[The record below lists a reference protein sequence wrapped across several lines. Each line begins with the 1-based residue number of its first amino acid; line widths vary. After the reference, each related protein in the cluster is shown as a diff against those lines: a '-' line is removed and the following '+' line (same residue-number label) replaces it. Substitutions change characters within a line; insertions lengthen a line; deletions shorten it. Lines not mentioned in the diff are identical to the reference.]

1 MAGTSLFAPK
11 PYDYGWIKGITFPD
25 PKAAGEAA
33 QSAFGATGQFANAL
47 GGIGSSYMNALG
59 QQGAN
64 YANAYGAYSGGLADL
79 GRSGAQTFG
88 YLGQG
93 LGQLGNSYAGAYGG
107 YAGGLGEVAKAMA
120 QEQAG
125 RYTSNAGAEAA
136 RQAALGNIGTA
147 ALGSYGQ
154 AANGAF
160 GAWAANQQAYN
171 QALQGLGTANQT
183 GLAQLGSSRN
193 AALGNLGSSY
203 ADLGGRLG
211 AASALGNLN
220 LGFDFGG
227 VGGGDGFSAT
237 GPDGEIASG
246 SYGGGSVG
254 GGSGYATRT
263 SDPSQLASMGEPA
276 YAGLTGLQSNLMAG
290 DISGSMNRNYSN
302 AMQQLDAQHYSSRG
316 MPSQMLGQT
325 LSGLLTLGQDA
336 YGNVN
341 RGMREYYGAQADP
354 RQRTDY
360 SGILR
365 QLGSGYRDAARNIT
379 GARGDLN
386 AGYGTAMSQLPKYAE
401 EMKTGYG
408 TANSNIGSV
417 TGALNSGFGSAS
429 GALTNLFDTSLGKL
443 DLFKTPL
450 DLAKEQRALDLYTQR
465 AAANDRIAKMKSA
478 PGNYDWQPYINNWQ
492 RRLDNMPMA

>member
-1 MAGTSLFAPK
+1 MAFQNILAPFGGGTSNQYAQ
-11 PYDYGWIKGITFPD
+11 
-25 PKAAGEAA
+25 AAGQALGA
-33 QSAFGATGQFANAL
+33 AFGGVGQFANAL
-47 GGIGSSYMNALG
+47 GGIGSSYMQGLG
-59 QQGAN
+59 QQGDA
-64 YANAYGAYSGGLADL
+64 YAKAYGSYAGGLADL
-79 GRSGAQTFG
+79 GRSGSQTFG

-93 LGQLGNSYAGAYGG
+93 LSQLGNSYAGAYGG

-120 QEQAG
+120 QEQTG

-136 RQAALGNIGTA
+136 RQAALGSIGTA

-154 AANGAF
+154 AANSAF

-193 AALGNLGSSY
+193 NALGGLGGAY

-211 AASALGNLN
+211 AASAIGNLN
-220 LGFDFGG
+220 LGFNLGG
-227 VGGGDGFSAT
+227 VGGGGGFSAS
-237 GPDGEIASG
+237 GPDGPIASG
-246 SYGGGSVG
+246 SYGGGGLG

-263 SDPSQLASMGEPA
+263 SDPSQLAAMGEPA

-290 DISGSMNRNYSN
+290 DISGSMNANYTDSMN
-302 AMQQLDAQHYSSRG
+302 RLDSQHYSSRG

-354 RQRTDY
+354 SQRTDY
-360 SGILR
+360 TGILR
-365 QLGSGYRDAARNIT
+365 QLGSGYRDAAGNIT
-379 GARGDLN
+379 GARGDLVRGFDTTM
-386 AGYGTAMSQLPKYAE
+386 AGMPRYADD
-401 EMKTGYG
+401 MRTGFD
-408 TANSNIGSV
+408 TANKNVGSVIGS
-417 TGALNSGFGSAS
+417 LNSGFGKAS
-429 GALTNLFDTSLGKL
+429 GALRDLFDTSLGKM

-450 DLAKEQRALDLYTQR
+450 ELAQQQR
-465 AAANDRIAKMKSA
+465 AADLYGRRNAAADRIADMRGA
-478 PGNYDWQPYINNWQ
+478 PGNKNWQPYIANAQ
-492 RRLDNMPMA
+492 KRLDNIPFA